1 MNRFHTDVKSF
12 MENAILTVYVRVI
25 TALFTW
31 YISKNQINTQMAM
44 LNVLED
50 LEAAKKIVAG
60 TARSMGIQVE

>member
-31 YISKNQINTQMAM
+31 YISKNQINIFLSCA
-44 LNVLED
+44 LLIV
-50 LEAAKKIVAG
+50 KKCISLKRTIIATHLSRG
-60 TARSMGIQVE
+60 MR